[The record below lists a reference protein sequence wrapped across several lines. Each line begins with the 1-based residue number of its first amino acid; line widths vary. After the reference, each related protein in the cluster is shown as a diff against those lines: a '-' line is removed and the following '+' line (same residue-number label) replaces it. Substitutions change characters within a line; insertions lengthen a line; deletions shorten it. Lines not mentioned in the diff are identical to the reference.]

1 MGSNSS
7 NSLPKL
13 VLVAIS
19 TTITL
24 FSDMAIEFPNL
35 SRSYDR
41 SRRCIRFSGY
51 DGAMERQFYVEEDA
65 LRRLDMTIKESE
77 SALLAAF
84 DRHRD
89 RICEVASKAYRR
101 RIEGAYTLTAR
112 DFS

>member
-1 MGSNSS
+1 MF
-7 NSLPKL
+7 
-13 VLVAIS
+13 VAAP
-19 TTITL
+19 TTIAL

-41 SRRCIRFSGY
+41 SRRCVRFSGY
-51 DGAMERQFYVEEDA
+51 DGALERQFYVEEDA

-89 RICEVASKAYRR
+89 RICEVASKVYCR
-101 RIEGAYTLTAR
+101 RIEGAYTLTAG